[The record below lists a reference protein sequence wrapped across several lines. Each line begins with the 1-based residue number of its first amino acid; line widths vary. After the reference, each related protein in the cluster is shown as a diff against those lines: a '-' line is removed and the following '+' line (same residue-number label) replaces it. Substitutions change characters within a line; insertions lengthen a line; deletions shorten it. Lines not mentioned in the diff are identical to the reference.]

1 MEDTGDSLKPELFQT
16 PPSNEP
22 SDSPPKA
29 ANQEVPG
36 SIRETDN
43 VQVFISSFLAS
54 DIYSREFGRY
64 FLQKQVKEGVTE
76 EEKQKVEELKH
87 TVFENSDDGMHAMY
101 EFFSTRCRFTYNPMR
116 YKPEL
121 ASSVRDY
128 LQSIKEL
135 QEAYKEPTPDTD
147 RIVNADVRRT
157 AMHLQVG
164 QGFFD
169 HGIVNNRKHGEFLA
183 RVIAVES
190 GLEQS
195 SYIKPEAGIARAS
208 VSANINARTG

>member
-1 MEDTGDSLKPELFQT
+1 MEDTGDSIKPELAQT
-16 PPSNEP
+16 PPSTEQSDNNP
-22 SDSPPKA
+22 SQA

-36 SIRETDN
+36 SIKETDN
-43 VQVFISSFLAS
+43 AQVFMSRFLAS

-64 FLQKQVKEGVTE
+64 FLQKQVKEGVSE
-76 EEKQKVEELKH
+76 EQKQR
-87 TVFENSDDGMHAMY
+87 VFENSDNGMLALY
-101 EFFSTRCRFTYNPMR
+101 EFFKKRCRFTYNPMR

-195 SYIKPEAGIARAS
+195 SYIEPEAGIARAA